1 MKTQVVAA
9 LALAAGCAQAFVA
22 PRVGLN
28 TPVAQQARCVRRAS
42 LTRNPIGRKTVVAAR
57 WCMNSHIWRHPTSHT
72 HTHRK
77 GAAATTMKAGP
88 YKVDLTGKV
97 SLL

>member
-28 TPVAQQARCVRRAS
+28 KPAVVQARYVLGRFNGIGGRR
-42 LTRNPIGRKTVVAAR
+42 
-57 WCMNSHIWRHPTSHT
+57 
-72 HTHRK
+72 
-77 GAAATTMKAGP
+77 
-88 YKVDLTGKV
+88 
-97 SLL
+97 